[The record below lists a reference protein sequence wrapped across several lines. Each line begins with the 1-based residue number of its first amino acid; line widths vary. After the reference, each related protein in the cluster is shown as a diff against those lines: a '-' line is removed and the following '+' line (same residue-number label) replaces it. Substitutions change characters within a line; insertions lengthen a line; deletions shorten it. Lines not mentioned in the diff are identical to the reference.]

1 MTTLRSGAASLVG
14 QVRSANE
21 DSYLVTDDLVAVAD
35 GMGGHRA
42 GEVASADTVDVLR
55 DAAGSRSVQDLV
67 AAVHR
72 ANRRIH
78 ERAADDDALRGMGT
92 TVCVAGLVRYDD
104 REQVAVLNVGDSRAY
119 LMADGELT
127 RLTEDHS
134 LVETLVREGR
144 ISAEEAEHHPQR
156 NVITR
161 ALGVEPL
168 VVVDAWLLEPVD
180 GDRLLLCSDGLFG
193 ELGEDRIAELLAE
206 DQDPEVVARRLAAEA
221 DAAGGRDNITTVV
234 VDVVDSGSAADEIEG
249 RYRRISTP
257 AVDLSD
263 IDDERDRTETIMAV
277 VVPADPDGGSGVSD
291 DLGDDPGDGS
301 DPQHPLDD
309 EADAGTLPE
318 ESGVD
323 GVEGV
328 AASEGDQVPAA
339 GPTEVD
345 DGDAVGDGN
354 AVDAEGAVDAG
365 RGSRWRTTLFIVTIV
380 AVLAVMVGA
389 LVLWSRIG
397 WVVAAED
404 GIVVLQQGPRERIL
418 FIGPTDVER
427 FEDIDVASL
436 TDADRR
442 QVDRGRTF
450 GSEREARAY
459 IIGIQRH
466 ATTTTTTTT
475 TTTSTTTT
483 VAPVPAAP
491 DPFAPAPVPAPV
503 PGP

>member
-42 GEVASADTVDVLR
+42 GEVASADTVEVLR

-234 VDVVDSGSAADEIEG
+234 VDVVDSGSPPTRSKGATGASAH
-249 RYRRISTP
+249 RRSTCPTSTTNGTGPRRSWRSWSRPTPMVTPGSRTIS
-257 AVDLSD
+257 
-263 IDDERDRTETIMAV
+263 ETI
-277 VVPADPDGGSGVSD
+277 
-291 DLGDDPGDGS
+291 LG
-301 DPQHPLDD
+301 
-309 EADAGTLPE
+309 T
-318 ESGVD
+318 
-323 GVEGV
+323 
-328 AASEGDQVPAA
+328 
-339 GPTEVD
+339 GPTRSTRSRKPTR
-345 DGDAVGDGN
+345 ARSQRSP
-354 AVDAEGAVDAG
+354 AST
-365 RGSRWRTTLFIVTIV
+365 GSRESRHRKVTR
-380 AVLAVMVGA
+380 
-389 LVLWSRIG
+389 S
-397 WVVAAED
+397 
-404 GIVVLQQGPRERIL
+404 
-418 FIGPTDVER
+418 
-427 FEDIDVASL
+427 
-436 TDADRR
+436 RR
-442 QVDRGRTF
+442 QVRR
-450 GSEREARAY
+450 R
-459 IIGIQRH
+459 
-466 ATTTTTTTT
+466 
-475 TTTSTTTT
+475 STTGTRST
-483 VAPVPAAP
+483 VGTRSTPRGPSMPVGAAGG
-491 DPFAPAPVPAPV
+491 
-503 PGP
+503 GPPSSS